1 MSCFILEDVCSMG
14 RCFVLLSGVS
24 FSHEKEE
31 EETEMIVK
39 NNNRFSI
46 SEPSI
51 EMGHKQSRMCM

>member
-46 SEPSI
+46 CEPSI